1 MNQKNVKMFVKIT
14 TVLRALQMS
23 REIKQLCKDE
33 IIEPRF
39 SHSSGSYGFTKL
51 STELRTWC
59 IDKHLSCSQ
68 HVPVNFWTNLIGTA
82 GDYATVHTNWTVEMY
97 NSGILSS
104 EYTGQH
110 TYTGLPARIIYT
122 TMRRMYKKHKQS
134 TRQR

>member
-1 MNQKNVKMFVKIT
+1 MKKEHKTTAQIT
-14 TVLRALQMS
+14 AVLQALQTS
-23 REIKQLCKDE
+23 SEIKQLCKNK
-33 IIEPRF
+33 IIEPRWNPF
-39 SHSSGSYGFTKL
+39 LDSYGFTKR

-59 IDKHLSCSQ
+59 INKHLSCSE

-82 GDYATVHTNWTVEMY
+82 GNYATVHTTWTVEMY

-104 EYTGQH
+104 EYIGQH